1 MTFPNGGIRKEKV
14 SSKMNKMDT
23 TGYDSEGENKSEWG
37 AGNFF
42 RTFKGVEAGDSLL
55 PLLFNLVADSLT
67 TPIKKS

>member
-42 RTFKGVEAGDSLL
+42 RTFKGLRQEILYSPYSSTWWQIL
-55 PLLFNLVADSLT
+55 
-67 TPIKKS
+67 

>member
-1 MTFPNGGIRKEKV
+1 MTR
-14 SSKMNKMDT
+14 
-23 TGYDSEGENKSEWG
+23 EGENKSEWG